1 MKLLNREE
9 RRMKDISG
17 AVRLPTQDQF
27 IAPVTILDGQGTV
40 VRVVP
45 AAEFRRLHPIALDA
59 GHARGARRR
68 EPRRVEPASAA

>member
-1 MKLLNREE
+1 MKVLNREE

-17 AVRLPTQDQF
+17 GVMLPTQDES
-27 IAPVTILDGQGTV
+27 IAPVTILDGHGTV

-68 EPRRVEPASAA
+68 EERRVEPASAA